1 MLLSCSIYKNN
12 SWNCFFDL
20 MGNGLC
26 LSLGEILGLLGPNG
40 AGKSTLINMLVG
52 EIEPTSGQVCSM
64 LQLHK
69 NPYFNFIII
78 IIASIP
84 EGILLKP
91 CRNSL
96 EIYNI
101 LD

>member
-1 MLLSCSIYKNN
+1 
-12 SWNCFFDL
+12 

-69 NPYFNFIII
+69 NPHFNFII

-96 EIYNI
+96 KIYNI

>member
-1 MLLSCSIYKNN
+1 
-12 SWNCFFDL
+12 

-69 NPYFNFIII
+69 NPHFNFI

-96 EIYNI
+96 KIYNI